1 MAINCFNE
9 LKERNFIYQTTD
21 DENIPAIL
29 DKGGNIFYIGFDPTA
44 DSLHVGH
51 LLPVMAMRHL
61 QAYGNIPIVLVGGAT
76 ALVGDPSGKQES
88 RPIMSKEK
96 VAENALA
103 IKGQLAHFIDTSNAI
118 FVNNADW
125 FGSMLYIDF
134 LRDVGHRFS
143 VNKMLTA
150 ESVKLRLETGL
161 SFLEFNYM
169 LLQAYD
175 FYILNRDH
183 KCTFQLGGQDQW
195 GNIVAGTDLVR
206 RMSSNEVHGITMP
219 LLTND
224 KGEKFGKT
232 VAGAVWL
239 DAKRTSIFD
248 YYQFWR
254 NADDGEVGK
263 LLKYFT
269 VLPVEEINRLS
280 SLQAPAI
287 NRAKE
292 ILAFE
297 ATKLAHGQEEA
308 TKAYLA
314 ACSKFGFSDP
324 KGEIETSSSIRSIS
338 ADPGSIADLP
348 TYKVPA
354 ANFAGEGMWI
364 VKLMTE
370 SGLCISSSEARR
382 LIKGGGAYVNE
393 NRIGDEKAMVKNEDF
408 SGNALILKAG
418 KKNVRRIVLEE

>member
-1 MAINCFNE
+1 MAINCFTE

-29 DKGGNIFYIGFDPTA
+29 NRGGNIFYIGFDPTA

-61 QAYGNIPIVLVGGAT
+61 QSAGNIPIVLVGGAT

-183 KCTFQLGGQDQW
+183 KCTLQLGGQDQW

-239 DAKRTSIFD
+239 DAKRTSVFD

-254 NADDGEVGK
+254 NSDDCQVEK

-269 VLPVEEINRLS
+269 VLPVEEIKRLS
-280 SLQAPAI
+280 ALQAPAI

-297 ATKLAHGQEEA
+297 ATKLAHGQEAA

-314 ACSKFGFSDP
+314 ACSKFGYSDS
-324 KGEIETSSSIRSIS
+324 KGEIETSSSIKGIS
-338 ADPGSIADLP
+338 ADTGSIADLP
-348 TYKVPA
+348 TYKVSS

-370 SGLCISSSEARR
+370 SGLCASSSDARR

-393 NRIGDEKAMVKNEDF
+393 NRISDEKATVKKDDF

-418 KKNVRRIVLEE
+418 KKNVRRIVLE

>member
-1 MAINCFNE
+1 MNCFKE
-9 LKERNFIYQTTD
+9 LKDRGFVYQTTD

-29 DKGGNIFYIGFDPTA
+29 NKGGNIFYIGFDPTA

-51 LLPVMAMRHL
+51 LMPVMAIRHM
-61 QAYGNIPIVLVGGAT
+61 QSAGNIPIVLVGGAT

-96 VAENALA
+96 VAENAAA
-103 IKGQLAHFIDTSNAI
+103 IKKQLASFIDTSNAI

-175 FYILNRDH
+175 FYVLNKDH

-195 GNIVAGTDLVR
+195 GNIVAGVDLVR
-206 RMSSNEVHGITMP
+206 RMSSNEVYGVTMP
-219 LLTND
+219 LLAND

-232 VAGAVWL
+232 VAGALWL
-239 DAKRTSIFD
+239 DEKRTSVFD

-254 NADDGEVGK
+254 NSADGEVEK

-269 VLPVEEINRLS
+269 LLPVDEINRLA

-297 ATKLAHGQEEA
+297 ATKLAHGQEAA

-314 ACSKFGFSDP
+314 ACSKFGYSDP

-338 ADPGSIADLP
+338 ADTGSIADLP
-348 TYKVPA
+348 TYKVPS
-354 ANFAGEGMWI
+354 ANFAGNGMWI

-370 SGLCISSSEARR
+370 SGLCTSSSEARR

-393 NRIGDEKAMVKNEDF
+393 TRINDENATVKQENF
-408 SGNALILKAG
+408 SGGALILKAG

>member
-1 MAINCFNE
+1 MAMNCFKE
-9 LKERNFIYQTTD
+9 LKDRGFVYQTTD

-29 DKGGNIFYIGFDPTA
+29 NKGGNIFYIGFDPTA

-51 LLPVMAMRHL
+51 LMPVMAIRHM
-61 QAYGNIPIVLVGGAT
+61 QSAGNIPIVLVGGAT

-96 VAENALA
+96 VAENAAA
-103 IKGQLAHFIDTSNAI
+103 IKKQLASFIDTSNAI

-175 FYILNRDH
+175 FYVLNKDH

-195 GNIVAGTDLVR
+195 GNIVAGVDLVR
-206 RMSSNEVHGITMP
+206 RMSSNEVYGVTMP
-219 LLTND
+219 LLAND

-232 VAGAVWL
+232 VAGALWL
-239 DAKRTSIFD
+239 DEKRTSVFD

-254 NADDGEVGK
+254 NSADGEVEK

-269 VLPVEEINRLS
+269 LLPVDEINRLA

-297 ATKLAHGQEEA
+297 ATKLAHGQEAA

-314 ACSKFGFSDP
+314 ACSKFGYSDP

-338 ADPGSIADLP
+338 ADTGSIADLP
-348 TYKVPA
+348 TYKVPS
-354 ANFAGEGMWI
+354 ANFAGNGMWI

-370 SGLCISSSEARR
+370 SGLCTSSSEARR

-393 NRIGDEKAMVKNEDF
+393 TRINDENATVKQENF
-408 SGNALILKAG
+408 SGGALILKAG

>member
-1 MAINCFNE
+1 MASNCFNE

-21 DENIPAIL
+21 DDNIPAIL
-29 DKGGNIFYIGFDPTA
+29 NKGKNVFYAGFDPTA

-51 LLPVMAMRHL
+51 LLPVMAIRHL
-61 QAYGNIPIVLVGGAT
+61 QSAGNVPIVLVGGAT
-76 ALVGDPSGKQES
+76 ALVGDPSGKQEA

-96 VAENALA
+96 VAENAAA
-103 IKGQLAHFIDTSNAI
+103 IKKQLEGFIDTKNAI

-125 FGSMLYIDF
+125 FCNMLYIDF

-175 FYILNRDH
+175 FYILNKDH
-183 KCTFQLGGQDQW
+183 KCTFQIGGQDQW
-195 GNIVAGTDLVR
+195 GNIVAGVDLVR
-206 RMSSNEVHGITMP
+206 RMSSNEVYGITLP

-239 DAKRTSIFD
+239 DEKRTSVFD

-254 NADDGEVGK
+254 NTDDSQVEK
-263 LLKYFT
+263 LLNYFT
-269 VLPVEEINRLS
+269 VLPVDEIKRLGALQAPEINRT
-280 SLQAPAI
+280 
-287 NRAKE
+287 KE

-297 ATKLAHGQEEA
+297 ATKLAHGHDA
-308 TKAYLA
+308 AAKAYLA

-324 KGEIETSSSIRSIS
+324 KGVIETSSSIKDIS
-338 ADPGSIADLP
+338 ADTGSLADLP
-348 TYKVPA
+348 TYKVSS
-354 ANFAGEGMWI
+354 ANFADKGMWI

-370 SGLCISSSEARR
+370 SGLCTSSSEARR
-382 LIKGGGAYVNE
+382 LIKGGGAYINDTRISDE
-393 NRIGDEKAMVKNEDF
+393 NTSVKKDDF
-408 SGNALILKAG
+408 SNGALLLKAG
-418 KKNVRRIVLEE
+418 KKNVRRIVLEG